1 LTVDGALTITGSGEQ
16 TINVQNAG
24 TFSLSS
30 GNVISANESA
40 SHAAIYIEDGGTVNI
55 DGGTIVSDDNSSEGA
70 IYANGGI
77 VTVNVSG
84 GVITGYS
91 HGIKLF
97 HFAATDEIST
107 VTVSGGTITTTAPE
121 TAAQTYGVK
130 VEKGSVKI
138 DGDAEINALFPVAI
152 HDGSMDISDGT
163 INGNLSLNTCPTV
176 ISGGTV
182 NGNISITDADTVT
195 LTGGIINGKTD
206 LNNCGTV
213 EISGGTFTSSY
224 GVIGLS
230 GCGDTAISGGTFS
243 GSAGVEIF
251 DVDAGK
257 SVLICGD
264 ADISGENRG
273 VFCSNGNVVI
283 SGEEVEISGGYGL
296 YVSDGCTVTVSGG
309 TITGNSYGSIFING
323 GALTLTGG
331 TIMNTTNQTGY
342 YGIYIQEGPTN
353 NEITST
359 EDLVISAHS
368 PLFYKTEKCFDSLPG
383 PQKLAVG
390 ETRDVRVM
398 GYDISV
404 FEYTVDTENTSA
416 ELNASKENSTTFP
429 IAPTAVGD
437 YVLVLSGR
445 KSGEYAFLKLT
456 IPVEVVYS
464 LTYDANGG
472 TGTAPAKEYL
482 DAAETFTTA
491 PWNTF
496 TPPPGKQFKEWNTA
510 ADGSGT
516 AYSASTTV
524 AMPANNLTLYAI
536 WQDITYTYTANIDP
550 ASKTFTA
557 VVVDYPQQ
565 AAQEFT
571 ITNTGT
577 GTITGLSAVL
587 SSGVNFEISE
597 ALSADSLNEAD
608 TATVSVRPK
617 TGLAAG
623 TYTDTLTITGDNGIS
638 LTAGLSFKVNPATYG
653 IDLDKTGIHTFAG
666 KTAGYD
672 SVTPLTVTITN
683 IGNQAT
689 GDLTCALGGTDP
701 DSYTLSKTAV
711 DSIAVGGSDTFTVAP
726 KTGLA
731 AGIYTATVTVSGG
744 GNITAQTFT
753 VSFTVD
759 AVPVATY
766 TVTFESN
773 GSVYDTKTVNAGESI
788 GNAAWPANPARN
800 NYTFGGWFTG
810 ENGTGTQ
817 FTSET
822 PVNAAMTVYAK
833 WTYSGGGGG
842 GSGGSTTKS
851 TPTTPAFNAVIQA
864 GSGPAATLPVTVD
877 TKSGTAHIDIG
888 SHKLTSERTVITI
901 PSIPDVDT
909 YSVGIPVQNL
919 ASAGLEGLTVETAQG
934 TIIVPSNML
943 TGTSG
948 INGSQAEISTAK
960 GDKDNL
966 PDDVKSAIGDK
977 PLIQLTLYIDGRQTE
992 WNNPDAPVTVSI
1004 PYTPTAAELANP
1016 ESIVVWYIDGSGN
1029 VVTVPNG
1036 RYDPATGNVTFTTT
1050 HFSYYAVS
1058 RKQVSFSDVA
1068 ADAWYAR
1075 AVSFMAAREIT
1086 TGTGGGNFS
1095 PEAKLTRGQ
1104 FIVMLM
1110 KAYGIAPDAN
1120 PKDNFADAGNTWYTG
1135 YLAAAKRL
1143 GISAGVGGNL
1153 FAPEKEITRQEM
1165 FTLLHNALRVIGQL
1179 PEGSSGKTLSGFTDS
1194 DAIAPWAREAMM
1206 LLVETGIIGGSDGK
1220 LTPQGTTTRAE
1231 MAQVL
1236 YNLLGK

>member
-1 LTVDGALTITGSGEQ
+1 M
-16 TINVQNAG
+16 
-24 TFSLSS
+24 
-30 GNVISANESA
+30 
-40 SHAAIYIEDGGTVNI
+40 
-55 DGGTIVSDDNSSEGA
+55 
-70 IYANGGI
+70 
-77 VTVNVSG
+77 NVSG

-97 HFAATDEIST
+97 HYDSTDSRST

-121 TAAQTYGVK
+121 TAAQTYGVR
-130 VEKGSVKI
+130 VEKGNVKI
-138 DGDAEINALFPVAI
+138 DGDAEISALFPVSVD
-152 HDGSMDISDGT
+152 DGSMDISGGT

-182 NGNISITDADTVT
+182 NGYINIVDTDTVT
-195 LTGGIINGKTD
+195 LTGGIFNNIILD
-206 LNNCGTV
+206 NCGTV
-213 EISGGTFTSSY
+213 EISGGEFTASGTQALYLSSP
-224 GVIGLS
+224 
-230 GCGDTAISGGTFS
+230 GDVTISGGKFS
-243 GSAGVEIF
+243 GSTGIEIF

-257 SVLICGD
+257 SVSICGD

-283 SGEEVEISGGYGL
+283 SGEEVKISGGYGL

-331 TIMNTTNQTGY
+331 TIMNTTNQSGY
-342 YGIYIQEGPTN
+342 YGIYIKEGPTN

-456 IPVEVVYS
+456 IPVEVFYS

-496 TPPPGKQFKEWNTA
+496 TPPSGKQFKEWNRA

-516 AYSASTTV
+516 AYSANTTV
-524 AMPANNLTLYAI
+524 AMPANDLTLYAI

-557 VVVDYPQQ
+557 VVVNYPQQ

-587 SSGVNFEISE
+587 LSGENFEISA

-638 LTAGLSFKVNPATYG
+638 LTAGLSF
-653 IDLDKTGIHTFAG
+653 
-666 KTAGYD
+666 
-672 SVTPLTVTITN
+672 
-683 IGNQAT
+683 
-689 GDLTCALGGTDP
+689 
-701 DSYTLSKTAV
+701 
-711 DSIAVGGSDTFTVAP
+711 
-726 KTGLA
+726 
-731 AGIYTATVTVSGG
+731 
-744 GNITAQTFT
+744 
-753 VSFTVD
+753 
-759 AVPVATY
+759 
-766 TVTFESN
+766 
-773 GSVYDTKTVNAGESI
+773 TVNAASTAPTYTITASAGSGGSI
-788 GNAAWPANPARN
+788 SPSGAVYVTEGNSQIFAITPDSEYRINTVAVDGINQGAVTT
-800 NYTFGGWFTG
+800 YTFTNVTASHTINATFTR
-810 ENGTGTQ
+810 T
-817 FTSET
+817 
-822 PVNAAMTVYAK
+822 
-833 WTYSGGGGG
+833 GGGGG
-842 GSGGSTTKS
+842 GSEGGGRSTT
-851 TPTTPAFNAVIQA
+851 PTYKAVMKE
-864 GSGPAATLPVTVD
+864 GNRTKTNLPVTVNKD
-877 TKSGTAHIDIG
+877 TESASIDVDSQSFTQG
-888 SHKLTSERTVITI
+888 GTVITI
-901 PSIPDVDT
+901 PSIPGIDT
-909 YSVGIPVQNL
+909 YSVGIPVPAL
-919 ASAGLEGLTVETAQG
+919 STSEVRGTLTLDTDVGSVT
-934 TIIVPSNML
+934 VPSNML
-943 TGTSG
+943 TGVPGISG
-948 INGSQAEISTAK
+948 SKVENSIGH
-960 GDKDNL
+960 GDKSDL
-966 PDDVKSAIGDK
+966 PEDVKDAIGDK
-977 PLIQLTLYIDGRQTE
+977 PLIRLRLSIDGKQTD
-992 WNNPDAPVTVSI
+992 WNNPNAPVTVSI

-1029 VVTVPNG
+1029 VVTIPNG
-1036 RYDPATGNVTFTTT
+1036 RYDPATGTVTFTTT
-1050 HFSYYAVS
+1050 HFSHYAVAYS
-1058 RKQVSFSDVA
+1058 PVSFGDVA
-1068 ADAWYAR
+1068 AGAWYKR
-1075 AVSFMAAREIT
+1075 AVSFIAARGIAA
-1086 TGTGGGNFS
+1086 GTGSGNFS

-1110 KAYGIAPDAN
+1110 KAYGIAPDTN
-1120 PKDNFADAGNTWYTG
+1120 PKDNFSDAGNTWYTG

-1143 GISAGVGGNL
+1143 GISPGIGNNL

-1165 FTLLHNALRVIGQL
+1165 FTLLYNALKVIKQL
-1179 PEGSSGKTLSGFTDS
+1179 PEGSSSGKTLADFSDA
-1194 DAIAPWAREAMM
+1194 DAIAPWAKEAMM
-1206 LLVETGIIGGSDGK
+1206 LLVKSGIVGGSNGK
-1220 LTPQGTTTRAE
+1220 LTPQGTTARAE

>member
-1 LTVDGALTITGSGEQ
+1 MQ
-16 TINVQNAG
+16 M
-24 TFSLSS
+24 
-30 GNVISANESA
+30 
-40 SHAAIYIEDGGTVNI
+40 
-55 DGGTIVSDDNSSEGA
+55 
-70 IYANGGI
+70 GGI

-97 HFAATDEIST
+97 HYDSTDSRST

-121 TAAQTYGVK
+121 TAAQTYGVR
-130 VEKGSVKI
+130 VEKGNVKI
-138 DGDAEINALFPVAI
+138 DGDAEISALFPVSVD
-152 HDGSMDISDGT
+152 DGSMDISGGT

-182 NGNISITDADTVT
+182 NGYINIVDTDTVT
-195 LTGGIINGKTD
+195 LTGGIFNNIILD
-206 LNNCGTV
+206 NCGTV
-213 EISGGTFTSSY
+213 EISGGEFTASGTQALYLSSP
-224 GVIGLS
+224 
-230 GCGDTAISGGTFS
+230 GDVTISGGKFS
-243 GSAGVEIF
+243 GSTGIEIF

-257 SVLICGD
+257 SVSICGD

-283 SGEEVEISGGYGL
+283 SGEEVKISGGYGL

-331 TIMNTTNQTGY
+331 TIMNTTNQSGY
-342 YGIYIQEGPTN
+342 YGIYIKEGPTN

-456 IPVEVVYS
+456 IPVEVFYS

-496 TPPPGKQFKEWNTA
+496 TPPSGKQFKEWNRA

-516 AYSASTTV
+516 AYSANTTV
-524 AMPANNLTLYAI
+524 AMPANDLTLYAI

-557 VVVDYPQQ
+557 VVVNYPQQ

-587 SSGVNFEISE
+587 LSGENFEISA

-638 LTAGLSFKVNPATYG
+638 LTAGLSF
-653 IDLDKTGIHTFAG
+653 
-666 KTAGYD
+666 
-672 SVTPLTVTITN
+672 
-683 IGNQAT
+683 
-689 GDLTCALGGTDP
+689 
-701 DSYTLSKTAV
+701 
-711 DSIAVGGSDTFTVAP
+711 
-726 KTGLA
+726 
-731 AGIYTATVTVSGG
+731 
-744 GNITAQTFT
+744 
-753 VSFTVD
+753 
-759 AVPVATY
+759 
-766 TVTFESN
+766 
-773 GSVYDTKTVNAGESI
+773 TVNAASTAPTYTITASAGSGGSI
-788 GNAAWPANPARN
+788 SPSGAVYVTEGNSQIFAITPDSEYRINTVAVDGINQGAVTT
-800 NYTFGGWFTG
+800 YTFTNVTASHTINATFTR
-810 ENGTGTQ
+810 T
-817 FTSET
+817 
-822 PVNAAMTVYAK
+822 
-833 WTYSGGGGG
+833 GGGGG
-842 GSGGSTTKS
+842 GSEGGGRSTT
-851 TPTTPAFNAVIQA
+851 PTYKAVMKE
-864 GSGPAATLPVTVD
+864 GNRTKTNLPVTVNKD
-877 TKSGTAHIDIG
+877 TESASIDVDSQSFTQG
-888 SHKLTSERTVITI
+888 GTVITI
-901 PSIPDVDT
+901 PSIPGIDT
-909 YSVGIPVQNL
+909 YSVGIPVPAL
-919 ASAGLEGLTVETAQG
+919 STSEVRGTLTLDTDVGSVT
-934 TIIVPSNML
+934 VPSNML
-943 TGTSG
+943 TGVPGISG
-948 INGSQAEISTAK
+948 SKVENSIGH
-960 GDKDNL
+960 GDKSDL
-966 PDDVKSAIGDK
+966 PEDVKDAIGDK
-977 PLIQLTLYIDGRQTE
+977 PLIRLRLSIDGKQTD
-992 WNNPDAPVTVSI
+992 WNNPNAPVTVSI

-1029 VVTVPNG
+1029 VVTIPNG
-1036 RYDPATGNVTFTTT
+1036 RYDPATGTVTFTTT
-1050 HFSYYAVS
+1050 HFSHYAVAYS
-1058 RKQVSFSDVA
+1058 PVSFGDVA
-1068 ADAWYAR
+1068 AGAWYKR
-1075 AVSFMAAREIT
+1075 AVSFIAARGIAA
-1086 TGTGGGNFS
+1086 GTGSGNFS

-1110 KAYGIAPDAN
+1110 KAYGIAPDTN
-1120 PKDNFADAGNTWYTG
+1120 PKDNFSDAGNTWYTG

-1143 GISAGVGGNL
+1143 GISPGIGNNL

-1165 FTLLHNALRVIGQL
+1165 FTLLYNALKVIKQL
-1179 PEGSSGKTLSGFTDS
+1179 PEGSSSGKTLADFSDA
-1194 DAIAPWAREAMM
+1194 DAIAPWAKEAMM
-1206 LLVETGIIGGSDGK
+1206 LLVKSGIVGGSNGK
-1220 LTPQGTTTRAE
+1220 LTPQGTTARAE